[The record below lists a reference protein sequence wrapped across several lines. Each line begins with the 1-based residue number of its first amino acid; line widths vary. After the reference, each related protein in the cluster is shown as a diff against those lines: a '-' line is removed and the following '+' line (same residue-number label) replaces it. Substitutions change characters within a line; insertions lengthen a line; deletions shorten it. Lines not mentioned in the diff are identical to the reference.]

1 MEHLITNFDLI
12 PTIKASQAIL
22 GEIRLENLLTT
33 LIKIL
38 TQDSEVSIGHL
49 LLASENG
56 WCIEASS
63 NLNRNNTEVLKSL
76 PISDHLPISIIN
88 HVSLTQSTVVLN
100 DAAYGP
106 DFINDPYF
114 KEHKP
119 RTIFCAPLINQKI
132 IGIVYLEGDATAGAF
147 TAEKLQVLE
156 LLLKQ
161 AAIALENAKL
171 YSKTLEELKTI
182 QDKLIHCEKMASLG
196 GMVAGVAHEL
206 RNPLSFVNSL
216 SELSINLAN
225 ELSDSLK
232 LLFPKMA
239 KENLQDVQDI
249 LNYLIHN
256 SEEILKNGNRANDII
271 QLMLQHSRNESNS
284 KQLANINELL
294 EQAVKLSYH
303 SMRAAKS
310 DFRLTTNRQYDDSL
324 PELVVSTQSLSRA
337 LINLID
343 NACHAMKKKKE
354 QLKNVG
360 IIFEPMLSLTTLNT
374 PDAVEVHIR
383 DNGTGIDAK
392 DTKKVFEPFFT
403 TKPPGEGTGLGL
415 SLCHDTIVK
424 EHQGKIDIDSKLNE
438 YTKITVSLPK
448 DNHPSEHS
456 LIRR

>member
-1 MEHLITNFDLI
+1 MEHLITGSDLT
-12 PTIKASQAIL
+12 PTIKASQAIS
-22 GEIRLENLLTT
+22 GEIRLESLLTT

-38 TQDSEVSIGHL
+38 TQNAGVPIGHL

-63 NLNRNNTEVLKSL
+63 NLKNNHLEVLKSL
-76 PISDHLPISIIN
+76 PVSDHLPVSIIN
-88 HVSLTQSTVVLN
+88 YVSGTQNIVVLN
-100 DAAYGP
+100 DTAYGP
-106 DFINDPYF
+106 DFISDSYL

-119 RTIFCAPLINQKI
+119 KSIFCAPLINQEV
-132 IGIVYLEGDATAGAF
+132 IGIVYLEDKATAGAF
-147 TAEKLQVLE
+147 TAEKLQMLE

-161 AAIALENAKL
+161 AAIALKNAKL
-171 YSKTLEELKTI
+171 YSKALEELKTT
-182 QDKLIHCEKMASLG
+182 QDKLIQCEKMASLG
-196 GMVAGVAHEL
+196 SMVAGVAHEL
-206 RNPLSFVNSL
+206 RNPLSFVNNL

-225 ELSDSLK
+225 ELNDSLK
-232 LLFPKMA
+232 PLLPKMA
-239 KENLQDVQDI
+239 EEHLQNVQDI

-271 QLMLQHSRNESNS
+271 QLMLQHSRNQSDS

-303 SMRAAKS
+303 SIRAAQS
-310 DFRLTTNRQYDDSL
+310 DFRLNINHQYDDSL
-324 PELVVSTQSLSRA
+324 PELVVATQSLSRA

-354 QLKNVG
+354 QQNNVG
-360 IIFEPMLSLTTLNT
+360 IIFEPMLSLITLNT
-374 PDAVEVHIR
+374 PDAVEIHIR
-383 DNGTGIDAK
+383 DNGLGIDSK
-392 DTKKVFEPFFT
+392 DTNKVFEPFFT

-424 EHQGKIDIDSKLNE
+424 EHQGKINIDSKLGE
-438 YTKITVSLPK
+438 YTEITVSLPK
-448 DNHPSEHS
+448 SNHPSKDS